1 MSSQLATQSSS
12 YNNAFRALLEKTG
25 SAEPS
30 WLRRMRED
38 SFAHFERVGFP
49 SVKEEEWK
57 YTNVAPIAKLQFAP
71 AFLNGQRG
79 SNGFGAFVYDE
90 TRQRRSISSL
100 FLIPATVRRRHRS
113 LACSWLPQ
121 RTARRR
127 SLKVMPV
134 QGRAST

>member
-12 YNNAFRALLEKTG
+12 YNNAFRALVEKTG

-79 SNGFGAFVYDE
+79 SNGF
-90 TRQRRSISSL
+90 
-100 FLIPATVRRRHRS
+100 
-113 LACSWLPQ
+113 
-121 RTARRR
+121 
-127 SLKVMPV
+127 
-134 QGRAST
+134 